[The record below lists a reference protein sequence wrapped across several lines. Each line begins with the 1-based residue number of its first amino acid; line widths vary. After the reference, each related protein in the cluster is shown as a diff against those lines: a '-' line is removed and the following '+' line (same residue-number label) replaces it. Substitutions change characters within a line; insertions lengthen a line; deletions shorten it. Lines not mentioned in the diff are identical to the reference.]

1 MLDAGTPQTFSIE
14 IDKRIE
20 FLGITQNDFAFL
32 KRNSALPLAVL
43 PAVIRRFKERLFT
56 KQFLKEKFRNTAD
69 SALENALLTHFKHLI
84 EGDVGERYKASV
96 SRVGVVHAN
105 LKLEPVWQV
114 NAYSTLIT
122 DLNRSMLKKG
132 GIFRRRTATRLG
144 CILTRLMMMDLEIA
158 LSITEDMIKTRAN
171 TQKESLAINFRNNVS
186 NSVQTLAATS
196 LQTSDSIRTASTAA
210 EQLATSITAIRDQM
224 NDATSKTRSAASLA
238 SASNSQVSELAG
250 KVSDISDAVRMIS
263 EIANKTNL
271 LALNASIEAARAGQV
286 GRGFS
291 VVAGEVK
298 NLAAQTTHVT
308 ENINNHIAAIRD
320 ATDRTVNNVTT
331 ISKECDEVDTIAQSV
346 RSALGEQA
354 NATRDITLS
363 VGQARSGSDS
373 SVQQSRSLQET
384 TEDFFTSLG

>member
-1 MLDAGTPQTFSIE
+1 MLDAGHTQTFSI
-14 IDKRIE
+14 DVQQRLE
-20 FLGITQNDFAFL
+20 FLGINQNDFAFL
-32 KRNSALPLAVL
+32 KRNKAIPLAVL
-43 PAVIRRFKERLFT
+43 PKVIDRFREKLFSKQHLKDRFENSSIPAV
-56 KQFLKEKFRNTAD
+56 
-69 SALENALLTHFKHLI
+69 ENALIKHFSLLI
-84 EGDVGERYKASV
+84 EGDVGERYKTSV
-96 SRVGVVHAN
+96 SRVGIVHAK

-122 DLNRSMLKKG
+122 DLNRSMVKKAG
-132 GIFRRRTATRLG
+132 FFRRGTATRLG

-158 LSITEDMIKTRAN
+158 LSITEEMLKTRA
-171 TQKESLAINFRNNVS
+171 QAQRERLSHNFRSNVS
-186 NSVQTLAATS
+186 NTVQTLAATS

-210 EQLATSITAIRDQM
+210 DQLATSITAIRDQM
-224 NDATSKTRSAASLA
+224 NDATTKTRSAASLA
-238 SASNSQVSELAG
+238 SASNAQVSELAS

-298 NLAAQTTHVT
+298 NLAAQTTNVT

-320 ATDRTVNNVTT
+320 ATERTVHNVTT

-346 RSALGEQA
+346 RSGLDEQA
-354 NATRDITLS
+354 SATRDITLS
-363 VGQARSGSDS
+363 VGQARTGSDS
-373 SVQQSRSLQET
+373 SVQQSRTLQET
-384 TEDFFTSLG
+384 TEDFFTSL